1 MCFEDKKVDNFLYF
15 IKSHNYILRDCCIDQ
30 SLPYEIVAS
39 INRYPMRLLHRS
51 IVTLRDFCIDQ
62 SLPYEI
68 VASFNRYPMRLLHRS
83 IVIQSFVN
91 FTNETIFNIS
101 LLLYLTSYD
110 QHYYIFYSGIY
121 LIKLSS
127 TNKTDRHDITEIL
140 FKVALNTIIL
150 TLILIKL
157 IRSKK

>member
-1 MCFEDKKVDNFLYF
+1 
-15 IKSHNYILRDCCIDQ
+15 
-30 SLPYEIVAS
+30 
-39 INRYPMRLLHRS
+39 MRLLHRS

-68 VASFNRYPMRLLHRS
+68 VVSFNRYPMRLLHRS

-157 IRSKK
+157 ILSKK